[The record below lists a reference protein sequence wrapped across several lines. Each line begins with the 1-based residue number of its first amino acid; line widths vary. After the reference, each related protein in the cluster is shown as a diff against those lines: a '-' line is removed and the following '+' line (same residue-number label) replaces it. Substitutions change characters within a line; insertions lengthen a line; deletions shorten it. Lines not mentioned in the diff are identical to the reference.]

1 MCVRVCLLMVSK
13 TISIKKEVYDLLIG
27 LKRRDESFSD
37 LLERL
42 AKMVSPRDLLE
53 EMSASMDLGN
63 SEDLLNEIRMKR
75 EDW

>member
-1 MCVRVCLLMVSK
+1 VVSK
-13 TISIKKEVYDLLIG
+13 TITIKKEVYDLLIG

-75 EDW
+75 EDWR